1 MTNSWSGRA
10 TPRVPP
16 SPEPPGNASGPARC
30 RLVAEGKA
38 VHGLRVL
45 GIDLERAAQ
54 IGLKP

>member
-1 MTNSWSGRA
+1 MT
-10 TPRVPP
+10 
-16 SPEPPGNASGPARC
+16 NASGPARC